1 MHNQQIDGN
10 SKMYPFTK
18 WTGGKRQLLKDLKNL
33 MPNNYRTYFEPFVG
47 GGALFFDLANNKA
60 VINDAN
66 SELINAYR
74 VIKENVI
81 DLIKYLEIHSANNS
95 KEYYYYIRET
105 DRDGRIQKM
114 NETERAAR
122 LLYMLRV
129 NFNGLYRVNSKNQF
143 NTPYGR
149 YKNPKIIDREN
160 LMKIHKYLNN
170 NQIIIMNGDFE
181 VATQNVSEGDF
192 VYFDPPYIP
201 INETSN
207 FTNYTANGFGL
218 EEQIRLRNLF
228 KELDRKGA
236 YVMLSNSDVPIM
248 RELYEEYEKTTYIVQ
263 AKRNIN
269 SKSNGRGSINE
280 LIITNYS
287 KER

>member
-95 KEYYYYIRET
+95 KEYYYHIRET
-105 DRDGRIQKM
+105 DRDGSIQKM

-181 VATQNVSEGDF
+181 VATQNVSEEDF

-248 RELYEEYEKTTYIVQ
+248 RELYEEYEKTTYVVQ